1 MPLSVAEIAFF
12 EAHPNALP
20 IYEACAQAVGSW
32 EGVVVRVQK
41 TQITFS
47 SRHVFACA
55 SFLRVRKKA
64 AMPPVFLT
72 LSLGLPAPIE
82 SPRLDGAVEPY
93 PGRWTNH
100 IVVASVEEIDSELL
114 GWASEARFFS
124 ELKGR

>member
-1 MPLSVAEIAFF
+1 MPLSAAEIAFF

-20 IYEACAQAVGSW
+20 IYEAFAQAVGSW

-47 SRHVFACA
+47 SRHVFACV
-55 SFLRVRKKA
+55 SFLRARKKA
-64 AMPPVFLT
+64 AMPPIFLT
-72 LSLGLPAPIE
+72 LSLGLPAPLE
-82 SPRLDGAVEPY
+82 SSRLDGVVEPY

-114 GWASEARFFS
+114 GWASEARFFA

>member
-1 MPLSVAEIAFF
+1 MCSPVRPS
-12 EAHPNALP
+12 
-20 IYEACAQAVGSW
+20 CARAKRPKETAKPEVNPQ
-32 EGVVVRVQK
+32 
-41 TQITFS
+41 
-47 SRHVFACA
+47 
-55 SFLRVRKKA
+55 SFLRARKKA

-114 GWASEARFFS
+114 GWASEARFFA

>member
-20 IYEACAQAVGSW
+20 IYEAFAQAVGSW
-32 EGVVVRVQK
+32 EGVAVRVQK

-47 SRHVFACA
+47 SRHVFACV
-55 SFLRVRKKA
+55 SFLRARKKA
-64 AMPPVFLT
+64 AMPPIFLT
-72 LSLGLPAPIE
+72 LSLGLPAPLE

-100 IVVASVEEIDSELL
+100 IVVASVEEIDSEML
-114 GWASEARFFS
+114 GWASEARFFA
-124 ELKGR
+124 ELKER

>member
-1 MPLSVAEIAFF
+1 MRCVKLDR
-12 EAHPNALP
+12 N
-20 IYEACAQAVGSW
+20 
-32 EGVVVRVQK
+32 R
-41 TQITFS
+41 
-47 SRHVFACA
+47 
-55 SFLRVRKKA
+55 SFLRARKKA

-114 GWASEARFFS
+114 GWASEARFFA